1 MGMVDSFH
9 DEDAECPKCHTKV
22 TEWQTKDL
30 ERLGEYWERGDF
42 VQYRKLERIPE
53 KERKRE
59 YGDSPFPLYAKI
71 LDGRFAEI
79 VEVEAGVE
87 AKQRVLIKLETT
99 AQTLRADYEKKLSQL
114 QESCSHKKTKWMDL
128 AWAPVL
134 YYGRALVCLRCEKR
148 LKLKRGWESLR
159 AITPKQTK
167 HLRNKK
173 DKENSSIDKKFRN
186 IAEKNLR
193 KDRELLEKLAKI

>member
-22 TEWQTKDL
+22 TEWQTK
-30 ERLGEYWERGDF
+30 
-42 VQYRKLERIPE
+42 
-53 KERKRE
+53 
-59 YGDSPFPLYAKI
+59 
-71 LDGRFAEI
+71 
-79 VEVEAGVE
+79 
-87 AKQRVLIKLETT
+87 KLETT

-134 YYGRALVCLRCEKR
+134 SYGRALVCLRCEKR

-167 HLRNKK
+167 HLRNK
-173 DKENSSIDKKFRN
+173 
-186 IAEKNLR
+186 
-193 KDRELLEKLAKI
+193 